1 MPRLGFFMNAE
12 LQRFRALI
20 VDSRYKIV
28 SFDLFDTLIR
38 RKVVSPDHVFWAIGE
53 KFEVATNGAVS
64 AEEFYS
70 ARHLAGHLSQTNAR
84 KLSRE
89 DTTLQEI
96 YDVFVSVIP
105 VAYKYKE
112 FLIQLEMDE
121 EAKVLEIYPFG
132 KELFDLA
139 KTEGKKI
146 LIASDQYLPIN
157 FLKKLI
163 GDMGYQ
169 DYEHFFLSGDVGLL
183 KTTGS
188 LYEWI
193 TMRFNVNRNEILH
206 IGDNQYVDEYWARRK
221 GLAGVASPRS
231 DRLVGHAGVDS
242 AIAVHPSLAS
252 YAVANYVNTLA
263 DQSVLSGKHHEKG
276 ALDFIGYCFY
286 GPILTY
292 LAHWL
297 AQKLNGEVDRI
308 WMLARDGEG
317 LFKVFKRLYPELSD
331 RVDYVYASRRMI
343 AYPTGALSG
352 VEVFRH
358 YSSMIQTDISVKEF
372 LQRISGPQADFTCI
386 ADSFD
391 SNDKIN
397 VPYVREKLKV
407 AIDEL
412 CAELRVKCRSSE
424 HNDLRDYYM
433 SLTKGAKKIGVF
445 DIGWRGNLQRGL
457 ENIFASSDVEIK
469 GYYIGKIYE
478 DELYKDEIYSDSFA
492 FSYNYPPQVFEDIN
506 HNIWPLEF
514 IFGGTELSAVGV
526 RRNNDTWL
534 PIFEESTSKKNE
546 ALKFADRLQESAMR
560 FIEDY
565 KTWGKD
571 IQAASSQQKQAVKL
585 ICEFLARPRR
595 CDAEIFH
602 EFTWAMNI
610 DDGAK
615 SLIAVPKNDS
625 GRQISKARANSSW
638 PAGFD
643 AMQSHKNLKSMRKY
657 WRRRYKIKK
666 ILQKIKDK
674 IALK

>member
-1 MPRLGFFMNAE
+1 MNAE

-20 VDSRYKIV
+20 ADSHYKIV

-38 RKVVSPDHVFWAIGE
+38 RKVVSPDHVFWTIGE
-53 KFEVATNGAVS
+53 KFEVATNGVVPV
-64 AEEFYS
+64 EGFYN
-70 ARHLAGHLSQTNAR
+70 ARHLAGHLSQNNAR
-84 KLSRE
+84 KLGRE
-89 DTTLQEI
+89 DTTLREI

-105 VAYKYKE
+105 EAYKYKE

-121 EAKVLEIYPFG
+121 EAKVLEVYPFG
-132 KELFDLA
+132 KELFDFA
-139 KTEGKKI
+139 KAKGKKI
-146 LIASDQYLPIN
+146 LIASDQYLPIE

-163 GDMGYQ
+163 EDMGYV

-193 TMRFNVNRNEILH
+193 TMRFDVKRDEVLH

-221 GLAGVASPRS
+221 GLMGVVSPRS
-231 DRLVGHAGVDS
+231 DRLAGHAGVDS

-263 DQSVLSGKHHEKG
+263 DQSVFNGKHNVRAE
-276 ALDFIGYCFY
+276 LDFVGYCFY

-317 LFKVFKRLYPELSD
+317 LFKAFKCLYPELSD
-331 RVDYVYASRRMI
+331 RVDYVYASRRMLV
-343 AYPTGALSG
+343 YPTGELSG
-352 VEVFRH
+352 AEVFRH
-358 YSSMIQTDISVKEF
+358 YSSMIESEISVNEF
-372 LQRISGPQADFTCI
+372 LKHISSQLVDFTRI
-386 ADSFD
+386 AHAFD
-391 SNDKIN
+391 KNDKVN
-397 VPYVREKLKV
+397 VPYIREKLKV
-407 AIDEL
+407 AIDEF
-412 CAELRVKCRSSE
+412 CAELKKECRSSE
-424 HNDLRDYYM
+424 DNGLRDYYL
-433 SLTKGAKKIGVF
+433 SQTNGATKIGVF

-457 ENIFASSDVEIK
+457 ENILSNSGIEIK

-478 DELYKDEIYSDSFA
+478 DELYKNEINSDSFA
-492 FSYNYPPQVFEDIN
+492 FSYNYPPQIFEDIS

-514 IFGGTELSAVGV
+514 IFGGTELSAIGV
-526 RRNNDTWL
+526 RKNNHDWQ
-534 PIFEESTSKKNE
+534 PIFENNNSKKDKE
-546 ALKFADRLQESAMR
+546 LKFAHLLQESAIR
-560 FIEDY
+560 FIHDF
-565 KTWGKD
+565 KSWDKD
-571 IQAASSQQKQAVKL
+571 IQAKSAQQKQAVKL

-615 SLIAVPKNDS
+615 SLIAVPKNNS
-625 GRQISKARANSSW
+625 GRQISKARSNSSW

-643 AMQSHKNLKSMRKY
+643 AMQSHQNLRSMRKY
-657 WRRRYKIKK
+657 WRRRHKIKK
-666 ILQKIKDK
+666 IMRKIKDI